1 MVKNMTKW
9 TEKELARIEREA
21 YKILRGKATK
31 VPAAKLAVMSEHEKE
46 LRKEQ
51 RRYASKIKSY
61 KKRTGKKRLTKE
73 EKEALH
79 DFTPAQVQ
87 RHNEKGTDELYARRE
102 RAFEKRY
109 GKNFER
115 RYGESEDIKAIKKRM
130 LEYMG
135 PARAAKILDIEPDV
149 PETPATPPMSPTP
162 PTPPD
167 EEWDTFTIVDLPS
180 TTWRK
185 LPIKFTAGW
194 SHDVGFMYDNQEFF
208 WQGSSDAQIDL
219 NALAEVG
226 DRSGDG
232 MYSFFKEFMSS
243 IDSSILFDPEGT
255 GRFFF
260 VYKNEWDSVEE
271 LEEDYID
278 TRRYRKKKE

>member
-1 MVKNMTKW
+1 MVKNMMKW
-9 TEKELARIEREA
+9 TGKELAHIERAA
-21 YKILRGKATK
+21 YKILRGKTAK
-31 VPAAKLAVMSEHEKE
+31 VPSVKLTTMSEREKE

-51 RRYASKIKSY
+51 RRYASKIKGY

-87 RHNEKGTDELYARRE
+87 RHIEKGSEELYARRE
-102 RAFEKRY
+102 HAFEKKY
-109 GKNFER
+109 GKAFETK
-115 RYGESEDIKAIKKRM
+115 YGDNETVKEIKKRI
-130 LEYMG
+130 LQYMG
-135 PARAAKILDIEPDV
+135 PARAAKILDIEPDTPKTSPV
-149 PETPATPPMSPTP
+149 PPIPPEIPET
-162 PTPPD
+162 PD
-167 EEWDTFTIVDLPS
+167 EEWDIFTIVVLPS

-185 LPIKFTAGW
+185 LPIKFTKGW
-194 SHDVGFMYDNQEFF
+194 SHDTGFMYNNQAFF

-219 NALAEVG
+219 NDLVENG

-232 MYSFFKEFMSS
+232 MYTFFDEFMND
-243 IDSSILFDPEGT
+243 IDSSVLFDPGKT
-255 GRFFF
+255 GKIFF
-260 VYKNEWDSVEE
+260 VYKSEWGSVEE